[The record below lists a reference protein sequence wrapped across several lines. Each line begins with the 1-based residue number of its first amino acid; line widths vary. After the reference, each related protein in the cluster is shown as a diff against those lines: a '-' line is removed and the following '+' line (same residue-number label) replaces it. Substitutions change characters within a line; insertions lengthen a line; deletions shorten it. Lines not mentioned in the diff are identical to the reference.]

1 MRCVYGQ
8 DGQGDYAALL
18 CALLSLPP
26 PSPRF
31 EIPLPERRRIV
42 ISLGRKMKRQ
52 IPAPS
57 CAPNIDSAFLYVM
70 YKLPVRPGAM
80 IFSEMQLLIAI
91 IRDETDKSDR
101 KQNTSMPFLFTTHIK
116 ASVASIENTRNFCL
130 KTEISVYKITN
141 IARRILK
148 YRPILV
154 PILIHSRFWRACSKK

>member
-1 MRCVYGQ
+1 
-8 DGQGDYAALL
+8 
-18 CALLSLPP
+18 
-26 PSPRF
+26 
-31 EIPLPERRRIV
+31 
-42 ISLGRKMKRQ
+42 MKRQ
-52 IPAPS
+52 ISAS
-57 CAPNIDSAFLYVM
+57 NGASANIDSAFLYVVC
-70 YKLPVRPGAM
+70 KLPVRQREGGGAM

-148 YRPILV
+148 YRPILLS
-154 PILIHSRFWRACSKK
+154 ILIHSRFWRARSKK